1 MADRHARVRRPRN
14 ERRSVPVQSPQPAPA
29 DAVPQVSDWMP
40 SVAHDI
46 RDVATHL
53 PGVPLHRTIALP
65 ALSFHAPEPE
75 ATQPAVQRSDAGGA
89 AGATSSVQTRT
100 RIERY
105 PFRATIRRAAPALGF
120 ADPSAVPVRRDAGP
134 GQEHGGEQY
143 LALFEQLSANP
154 AAAPA
159 IAPETAG
166 GATPEAVS
174 SSTATTST
182 SSTATTVGTSTSS
195 TATTVGTAG
204 LQAGASPAEE
214 TATPRAAGSPIA
226 VPDIEIPAL
235 AQIEKTDAV
244 NGAFTYSGSITRG
257 GAAPSGFGVTRSF
270 SSRLTGV
277 TITPNAGTFDVSA
290 TFEHPITYQVRS
302 GTGPSGQVD
311 IASDS
316 DPDITAANYATV
328 AADLTPNM
336 SDLNGRPPRTQF
348 WAEDLTLRHELVH
361 ANDDLANGPG
371 AMATVTT
378 WLNGQTAAS
387 AADVQ
392 TLLNALPGRF
402 ATALLA
408 ALSTEDG
415 ERHAYG
421 DGAPVYRAR
430 AEAISARGGRGEYT

>member
-1 MADRHARVRRPRN
+1 MADRHSRVRRLRS
-14 ERRSVPVQSPQPAPA
+14 ERRTVPLQPPQPAQA
-29 DAVPQVSDWMP
+29 DAVPPVSDSLP
-40 SVAHDI
+40 SAAHDI
-46 RDVATHL
+46 RDVAIHPT
-53 PGVPLHRTIALP
+53 GVPLQRAIALP
-65 ALSFHAPEPE
+65 ALSFRAPAPM
-75 ATQPAVQRSDAGGA
+75 AMQPAAQRSDAGGA
-89 AGATSSVQTRT
+89 AGATSPVQTRT

-105 PFRATIRRAAPALGF
+105 PFRATIRRAAPAPGLE
-120 ADPSAVPVRRDAGP
+120 DPSAAPVRRDAGP

-166 GATPEAVS
+166 GAAPETAP
-174 SSTATTST
+174 SSTATTAT
-182 SSTATTVGTSTSS
+182 SSTTAPAS
-195 TATTVGTAG
+195 TAAP
-204 LQAGASPAEE
+204 QAGATPAEE
-214 TATPRAAGSPIA
+214 TTTPRAVGTPIT

-244 NGAFTYSGSITRG
+244 NGAFTYSGTIARG

-378 WLNGQTAAS
+378 WLNGQTATD
-387 AADVQ
+387 AAGVQ

-421 DGAPVYRAR
+421 DGAPAYRAR
-430 AEAISARGGRGEYT
+430 ADAISAKGGRGEYT